1 MKRFIAGL
9 TFALTLTATAH
20 AQEYQTVSQLR
31 ESVPARWTTK
41 VETKWRDVDIDAE
54 IVTPDVETIP
64 VMKVGYDLHHALL
77 TPEESGWDEVDD
89 TYDVNGLILCQEGI
103 SYAADRSR
111 ETGTLTGLEKN
122 DQNNAQATQHLQN
135 GKKELHN
142 GKPPYIYAYANIY
155 KLFQTFIL
163 S

>member
-89 TYDVNGLILCQEGI
+89 TYDVNGLILCQD
-103 SYAADRSR
+103 ADK
-111 ETGTLTGLEKN
+111 GLSLI
-122 DQNNAQATQHLQN
+122 H
-135 GKKELHN
+135 
-142 GKPPYIYAYANIY
+142 I
-155 KLFQTFIL
+155 
-163 S
+163 

>member
-64 VMKVGYDLHHALL
+64 GRLRPSSRAFDAGGKRLG
-77 TPEESGWDEVDD
+77 
-89 TYDVNGLILCQEGI
+89 
-103 SYAADRSR
+103 RSR
-111 ETGTLTGLEKN
+111 
-122 DQNNAQATQHLQN
+122 
-135 GKKELHN
+135 
-142 GKPPYIYAYANIY
+142 
-155 KLFQTFIL
+155 
-163 S
+163 

>member
-54 IVTPDVETIP
+54 IVTPDVETICACRHCDSWCY
-64 VMKVGYDLHHALL
+64 YDNYR
-77 TPEESGWDEVDD
+77 SG
-89 TYDVNGLILCQEGI
+89 GQ
-103 SYAADRSR
+103 
-111 ETGTLTGLEKN
+111 
-122 DQNNAQATQHLQN
+122 
-135 GKKELHN
+135 
-142 GKPPYIYAYANIY
+142 
-155 KLFQTFIL
+155 
-163 S
+163 

>member
-9 TFALTLTATAH
+9 TFCVDVDGDCSRTGVSNRFTAP
-20 AQEYQTVSQLR
+20 R
-31 ESVPARWTTK
+31 KRVPARWTTK

-89 TYDVNGLILCQEGI
+89 TLRCDWPYSFAKMRIRENHRARSTVKRLAMAKLRVSGTI
-103 SYAADRSR
+103 S
-111 ETGTLTGLEKN
+111 
-122 DQNNAQATQHLQN
+122 
-135 GKKELHN
+135 
-142 GKPPYIYAYANIY
+142 ANRTEPT
-155 KLFQTFIL
+155 FQCAM
-163 S
+163 